1 MKVVALR
8 IPLPRTSHEWERLSR
23 ELGRVMGLTGPME
36 LDYDILVFPLNNSAA
51 MWQHVWAAAAVAQR
65 HPKLVPL
72 FFHMRIPVTWI

>member
-1 MKVVALR
+1 
-8 IPLPRTSHEWERLSR
+8 
-23 ELGRVMGLTGPME
+23 MGLTGPME